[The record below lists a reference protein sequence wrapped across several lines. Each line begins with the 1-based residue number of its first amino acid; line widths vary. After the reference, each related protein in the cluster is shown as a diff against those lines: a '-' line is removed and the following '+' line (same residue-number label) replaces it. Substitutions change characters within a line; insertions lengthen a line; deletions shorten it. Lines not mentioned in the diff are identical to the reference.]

1 MFEKLAQTIADV
13 MEQRFHVDEMRLLP
27 CSDSKKL
34 ASFPSGSLSAPL
46 GPSDC
51 ASDDSQSSPIS
62 EKEGRLSTFVSV
74 SDRRLFTGG
83 RMSLKVAP

>member
-1 MFEKLAQTIADV
+1 MFYKLARTITDI

-51 ASDDSQSSPIS
+51 AYDDSQSSPVS
-62 EKEGRLSTFVSV
+62 EKGGRLSTLVSA

-83 RMSLKVAP
+83 RISLKVAP